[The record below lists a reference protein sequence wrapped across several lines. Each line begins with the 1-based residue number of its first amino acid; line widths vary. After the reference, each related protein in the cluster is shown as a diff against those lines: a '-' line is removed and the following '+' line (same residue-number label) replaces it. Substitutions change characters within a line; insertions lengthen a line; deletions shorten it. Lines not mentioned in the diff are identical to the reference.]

1 MLRISYDTKP
11 FKPPVVDRIRLN
23 VIDSFINAEKILL
36 DVKIKILLSKGCNK
50 SILKKVYDKLNLQL
64 EEELE
69 KKRIFMIRLRSVL
82 SFRKPEAKKFIEKL
96 NEENKFDF
104 KKYYNYRQ

>member
-1 MLRISYDTKP
+1 MLRVSYDTKP

-69 KKRIFMIRLRSVL
+69 KKRLFIIRLRSVL
-82 SFRKPEAKKFIEKL
+82 SLRRPESIKFIKQL
-96 NEENKFDF
+96 NEN
-104 KKYYNYRQ
+104 NNLI

>member
-1 MLRISYDTKP
+1 MLRVSYDTKP

-50 SILKKVYDKLNLQL
+50 SILKKLNDKLNLQL

-69 KKRIFMIRLRSVL
+69 KKRLFMIRLRSVL
-82 SFRKPEAKKFIEKL
+82 SLRRPESIKFIKQL
-96 NEENKFDF
+96 NEN
-104 KKYYNYRQ
+104 NNLI